1 MVHGLLLK
9 YSIRQH
15 REKHVHSE
23 HSGPLIINISLAIAL
38 LMKNYYVTNS
48 KDTGIWGYVQ
58 MTVSVRDG
66 RGLARRWPKE
76 GKLYYLYSDKRNT
89 RSQYQGQSKP
99 FFHGYSVIKGYPESA
114 VPALESEMKWLP
126 LAPKTVTWYTELRKS
141 LCRWLR
147 ECYRQVEAV
156 VVSNSRN
163 KLHQTTYKDF
173 FSPL

>member
-1 MVHGLLLK
+1 
-9 YSIRQH
+9 
-15 REKHVHSE
+15 
-23 HSGPLIINISLAIAL
+23 
-38 LMKNYYVTNS
+38 
-48 KDTGIWGYVQ
+48 

-173 FSPL
+173 FSPLYSQFQKSNNVAIFLSPIFNLLVKIEGKRNLLT

>member
-38 LMKNYYVTNS
+38 LMKNYYVTYS

-66 RGLARRWPKE
+66 RGLARR
-76 GKLYYLYSDKRNT
+76 
-89 RSQYQGQSKP
+89 
-99 FFHGYSVIKGYPESA
+99 
-114 VPALESEMKWLP
+114 
-126 LAPKTVTWYTELRKS
+126 
-141 LCRWLR
+141 
-147 ECYRQVEAV
+147 
-156 VVSNSRN
+156 
-163 KLHQTTYKDF
+163 
-173 FSPL
+173 